1 MVVSGSLLSIPW
13 PVAKMSPP
21 SKSLAM
27 TASAEAD
34 LRDRVMHGF
43 CSIRRSTKK
52 GNHYLLLESWLFE
65 RKGEEFFFSHSVWS
79 LTLWKESHFCN
90 YTYSEFSNKRNTKR
104 KIDIKLHFYHCWL
117 FSKVTLSLVKNSC
130 FFPKNENGNMPS
142 NRKKKNPTKMV
153 IFLLHYW

>member
-1 MVVSGSLLSIPW
+1 MVVFRSLLSIPW

-43 CSIRRSTKK
+43 CSSRRSTEKREPLFAAPWKLIVWKK
-52 GNHYLLLESWLFE
+52 IFLSL
-65 RKGEEFFFSHSVWS
+65 SVWS

-130 FFPKNENGNMPS
+130 FFPEKMKTEICLATKG
-142 NRKKKNPTKMV
+142 RK
-153 IFLLHYW
+153 W